1 MVANV
6 GTGLNGTGGALSWLF
21 ELTNTKSGL
30 FIFWTF
36 SATILTEVYWMLEYF
51 YSQSR
56 VSSSYSWLLLHK
68 VQFKCLMF
76 YCTREV
82 FVIWSHNSVIKTWRI
97 LGGNSSCAMPL
108 CHLNCKNELK
118 LQLTSWRIQIVKS
131 FINCKKSTPSS
142 YFTIFNTFFN

>member
-1 MVANV
+1 MLANV

-76 YCTREV
+76 YCTGEV

-97 LGGNSSCAMPL
+97 LGGNLSLLMPL
-108 CHLNCKNELK
+108 CHLNCKNELGFNLEFK
-118 LQLTSWRIQIVKS
+118 WS
-131 FINCKKSTPSS
+131 FISLSIHQCQ
-142 YFTIFNTFFN
+142 